1 MRCDVIT
8 AFKSDVYEICREV
21 AAEFSGWSFLSGQ
34 FKNKELKHTDLII
47 HLGFGFEGGTTPVQ
61 PNIYIINK
69 RVSKLCKSIFGADGY
84 ASIVSLQTV
93 AHALEYTPEKLRT
106 GFWVV
111 QDKAEFLSL
120 GQASQAVEDVTL
132 DMIEARS
139 ALIATMKDGIS
150 FIENHYDLSDEDAFL
165 RGLPVKYTTRHVN
178 SPYDQMEKMKGVM
191 ICLVRI
197 LLGDF
202 DFVLNYRGDEFKTL
216 FPKRFAELD
225 KIIAALP
232 ELKRKYDETG
242 SVV

>member
-1 MRCDVIT
+1 MT
-8 AFKSDVYEICREV
+8 AFKSDLYEICREV
-21 AAEFSGWSFLSGQ
+21 ADEFSGWGFSSGQ
-34 FKNKELKHTDLII
+34 FKNKTLKHTDLII
-47 HLGFGFEGGTTPVQ
+47 NFGFGFEAGVTPVQ
-61 PNIYIINK
+61 PNIYIVNK
-69 RVSKLCKSIFGADGY
+69 KVSKLCKSIFGVDGY

-93 AHALEYTPEKLRT
+93 AHTFKHTPEKLRT

-111 QDKAEFLSL
+111 QDKEGFLSL

-150 FIENHYDLSDEDAFL
+150 FIESHYDLGSEDALL
-165 RGLPVKYTTRHVN
+165 RGLPAKYTTRHVN

-202 DFVLNYRGDEFKTL
+202 DFVFNYRGDEFKTL

-225 KIIAALP
+225 KIIEVLP
-232 ELKRKYDETG
+232 ELKRRYDENG
-242 SVV
+242 SVI

>member
-1 MRCDVIT
+1 MTV
-8 AFKSDVYEICREV
+8 FKTDLYDICREV
-21 AAEFSGWSFLSGQ
+21 ADEFPGWGFSSGQ
-34 FKNKELKHTDLII
+34 FKNKTLKHTDLIV
-47 HLGFGFEGGTTPVQ
+47 HLGFGFEVGATPVQ
-61 PNIYIINK
+61 PSIHIINK
-69 RVSKLCKSIFGADGY
+69 KVSKLCKSIFGVGGY

-93 AHALEYTPEKLRT
+93 ARTFKYTPEKLRT

-111 QDKAEFLSL
+111 QDKEEFLSL

-139 ALIATMKDGIS
+139 ALIATLKDGIS
-150 FIENHYDLSDEDAFL
+150 FIENHYDLESEGALL
-165 RGLPVKYTTRHVN
+165 RGLPAKYTTRHVN

-191 ICLVRI
+191 ICLVHI

-225 KIIAALP
+225 KIIKVLP

>member
-1 MRCDVIT
+1 MT
-8 AFKSDVYEICREV
+8 EFKSDIYEICREV
-21 AAEFSGWSFLSGQ
+21 ADEFSGWEFSSGK
-34 FKNKELKHTDLII
+34 FKNKKLKHTDLIV
-47 HLGFGFEGGTTPVQ
+47 HVGFGFEGGATPVQ
-61 PNIYIINK
+61 PSIQIINK
-69 RVSKLCKSIFGADGY
+69 RVSKLSKGIFGVDGC
-84 ASIVSLQTV
+84 ASMVSLQTV
-93 AHALEYTPEKLRT
+93 AHTLKYTPEKLRT

-111 QDKAEFLSL
+111 QDKDEFLSL

-150 FIENHYDLSDEDAFL
+150 FIENHYDLGSEEDLL
-165 RGLPVKYTTRHVN
+165 RGLPAKYTTRHVN

-202 DFVLNYRGDEFKTL
+202 DFVWNYRNDEFRTL

-225 KIIAALP
+225 NIIGVLP
-232 ELKRKYDETG
+232 ELRRKYDENG
-242 SVV
+242 SVI